1 MKKFIFAFLI
11 SISSAS
17 YANDLV
23 TRCYPV
29 AQNVNGELIVSQKCE
44 THEIVEFKNFD
55 GRNSYSSNSS
65 AYGVALPDSQVVVSG
80 VKGMALGTLYSKVP
94 FSWVFVR

>member
-1 MKKFIFAFLI
+1 MKKIVFVFLVI
-11 SISSAS
+11 LSSAS

-29 AQNVNGELIVSQKCE
+29 AQNVNGEIIVLEKCD
-44 THEIVEFKNFD
+44 THEVAQFKNFD
-55 GRNSYSSNSS
+55 GRTHYAPNSS

-94 FSWVFVR
+94 FSWIFVR